1 MATVIT
7 GDNIQRFRLQVI
19 KQALFLESK
28 GMRSC
33 RVNAAVIARD
43 ILFKVGIKAARDKK
57 RLLIQFTDYI
67 NTLEG

>member
-19 KQALFLESK
+19 KQALYLETR
-28 GMRSC
+28 GMRSS
-33 RVNAAVIARD
+33 RVNAAAVARD
-43 ILFKVGIKAARDKK
+43 ILAKAGIKAARNKAA
-57 RLLIQFTDYI
+57 LLVQFTDYI

>member
-19 KQALFLESK
+19 KQALYLESK
-28 GMRSC
+28 GMRG
-33 RVNAAVIARD
+33 RVNVANIARD
-43 ILFKVGIKAARDKK
+43 ILVKVGIKAARDKK
-57 RLLIQFTDYI
+57 KLLVQFTDYL

>member
-1 MATVIT
+1 MTVVIT

-19 KQALFLESK
+19 KQALYLESR
-28 GMRSC
+28 GMRAS

-43 ILFKVGIKAARDKK
+43 ILAKAGIKAARNKAT
-57 RLLIQFTDYI
+57 LLVQFTDYI